1 MVTDDSIKH
10 IPTYNSIKCGVKL
23 INLSVTFCYPL
34 PRYEYSHI
42 PSRQGT
48 DTL

>member
-23 INLSVTFCYPL
+23 INLCVTFCYLL
-34 PRYEYSHI
+34 PRYEYRQL
-42 PSRQGT
+42 PSQQGI